1 MNYAIIVCGGSGTRM
16 GPLPVSKTLMPVGGI
31 PCAVRCA
38 RVLAL
43 EGCRIIL
50 VVPAG
55 QEELFRDT
63 FGKYGLEDIAV
74 TPGGEQR
81 QDSVGRGLA
90 LVPGD
95 GDLALI
101 HDGARPLIRR
111 RMIRALL
118 QTAAEKGSAVPAL
131 PVTDT
136 LKAADAGM
144 RVVKTADRAGL
155 YRVQTPQV
163 FAAGQLRL
171 AREKA
176 GPGPF
181 TDDAQVME
189 AAGFPVQLCPGDPE
203 NLKMTVPE
211 DFAMAEKLLGSC
223 CRTGFG
229 LDAHRLTEGRDL
241 VLCGVRVPWEKG
253 LDGHSDADVALHAL
267 TDALLGA
274 CALGDIGKLFPDT
287 CEAYRGISSLILL
300 ERTATLIRDK
310 GFRIVNC
317 DVTIVCQRPR
327 LAPYIDQMREKTAAC
342 LGLETDQVSV
352 KATTTEKMGYE
363 GRGEGISAH
372 ACATVIPLLWDR
384 D

>member
-1 MNYAIIVCGGSGTRM
+1 MNHALILCGGSGTRM
-16 GPLPVSKTLMPVGGI
+16 GPLPVNKTLMPVAGV

-38 RVLAL
+38 RVLAG

-50 VVPAG
+50 VVPPG
-55 QEELFRDT
+55 QEARFKAV
-63 FGKYGLEDIAV
+63 FAAWGLGDIVLA
-74 TPGGEQR
+74 PGGRER
-81 QDSVGRGLA
+81 QDSVGNGLA
-90 LVPGD
+90 LVPD
-95 GDLALI
+95 GDLVLI

-111 RMIRALL
+111 GMIRALL
-118 QTAAEKGSAVPAL
+118 KTAAEKGSAVPAL

-136 LKAADAGM
+136 LKAADGEM
-144 RVVKTADRAGL
+144 RVLATRDRRGL

-163 FAAGQLRL
+163 FRAEEMRR
-171 AREKA
+171 ARERA
-176 GPGPF
+176 GNGPF

-189 AAGFPVQLCPGDPE
+189 AAGMEVYLCPGDPQ

-211 DFAMAEKLLGSC
+211 DLQMAEKLLTPV

-229 LDAHRLTEGRDL
+229 LDAHRLTAGRDL
-241 VLCGVRVPWEKG
+241 VLCGVKIPFEKG

-267 TDALLGA
+267 TDAVLGA

-287 CEAYRGISSLILL
+287 AEEYRGISSLILL
-300 ERTATLIRDK
+300 SRAAALIREK
-310 GFRIVNC
+310 GFSVVHC
-317 DVTIVCQRPR
+317 DVTIVCQRPK
-327 LAPYIDQMREKTAAC
+327 LAPYIDEMRKKTADC
-342 LGLETDQVSV
+342 LAIPLDCVSV

-372 ACATVIPLLWDR
+372 AVATVIPSLPDG